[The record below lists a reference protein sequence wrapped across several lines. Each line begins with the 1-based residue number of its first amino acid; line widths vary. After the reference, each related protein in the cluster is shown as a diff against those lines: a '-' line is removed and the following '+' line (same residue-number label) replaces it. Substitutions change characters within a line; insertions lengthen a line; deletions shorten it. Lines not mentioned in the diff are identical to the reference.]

1 MNTNPDI
8 AGLLARTRALV
19 AESRQ
24 VRMSNQELY
33 RRSRQAADDAQT
45 CLRAQ
50 RELLQGI
57 TAGNRYGTG
66 LES

>member
-1 MNTNPDI
+1 MNPNPDL
-8 AGLLARTRALV
+8 AGLLARTQALV

-33 RRSRQAADDAQT
+33 RRSRQAAADAQT
-45 CLRAQ
+45 LLRAQ

-57 TAGNRYGTG
+57 TAGNRCGNG
-66 LES
+66 SKS

>member
-1 MNTNPDI
+1 MNTNPDL

-33 RRSRQAADDAQT
+33 RRSRQAAADAQT
-45 CLRAQ
+45 LLRAQ

-57 TAGNRYGTG
+57 TAGNRYGNG
-66 LES
+66 LKS